1 MHISNLRTIVSKP
14 VILCVAEPSC
24 LGSSTQCR
32 GAVPVA
38 DVTSMAPRNQ
48 PSGNSSDSS
57 CSSSMARGKRSALLN
72 KDSEEYREHRARNN
86 LAVKKSRT
94 KSKLRAQET
103 QQKVAKL
110 REENE
115 NLVAKIKVLN
125 KELSFLKDLFLA
137 HAGANGG
144 SRGSNCGNLDGV
156 DLSFL
161 NDEEVGSSEVKGLVS
176 KNVGS

>member
-1 MHISNLRTIVSKP
+1 
-14 VILCVAEPSC
+14 
-24 LGSSTQCR
+24 
-32 GAVPVA
+32 
-38 DVTSMAPRNQ
+38 
-48 PSGNSSDSS
+48 
-57 CSSSMARGKRSALLN
+57 MARGKRSALLN

-115 NLVAKIKVLN
+115 SLVAKIKVLN

-144 SRGSNCGNLDGV
+144 GRGSSNLDGV

-161 NDEEVGSSEVKGLVS
+161 NDVEVGSMEGKGLVS